1 MSHDTNLAAVAALM
15 ADPARTA
22 MLCALIDG
30 RALPAGELAYASGVT
45 PQTASSH
52 LSRLTDGGLL
62 TVEREGRHRY
72 YRLAG
77 AHVAQAMEQL
87 ASIRPAGPVRRKAK
101 SPAAT
106 QLRLA
111 RCCYDHLA
119 GRLGV
124 SVADALRDRG
134 ILVRDGDKSLSVTPD
149 GMAWFAAVGIDVEAL
164 KPGRH
169 GIARRCLDWTERQH
183 HLAGPLG
190 KMLLRA
196 FLDAGWLS
204 NPPAP
209 RLLEITRSG
218 ESEFKRRLGLDVAA
232 LRQDPGAA

>member
-15 ADPARTA
+15 ADPARAA

-30 RALPAGELAYASGVT
+30 QALPAGELAYASGVT

-62 TVEREGRHRY
+62 SVEREGRHRY

-77 AHVAQAMEQL
+77 PHVAQAMEQL
-87 ASIRPAGPVRRKAK
+87 GSIRPAGPVRRKAK
-101 SPAAT
+101 SPAAR
-106 QLRLA
+106 RLQVA

-124 SVADALRDRG
+124 SVADALGDRG
-134 ILVRDGDKSLSVTPD
+134 ILVPDGDKKLSVTPD
-149 GMAWFAAVGIDVEAL
+149 GLDWFAALGIDVEAL

-169 GIARRCLDWTERQH
+169 GIARQCLDWTERQH
-183 HLAGPLG
+183 HVAGPLG
-190 KMLLRA
+190 KMLLQA

-204 NPPAP
+204 KAPAP
-209 RLLEITRSG
+209 RLLEITRRG
-218 ESEFKRRLGLDVAA
+218 ESEFRCRFGIDVSA
-232 LRQDPGAA
+232 LHREPGA